1 MSQSAKEFNN
11 VTVVKAAN
19 VYFNGGVASRT
30 VLFADG
36 TKKTLGLMQ
45 PGEYEF
51 DTSVAEVMEILA
63 GELDV
68 LLPGATEWKHFTGGT
83 SFDVPAKAIF
93 KLKVSKLTD
102 YCCSY
107 LK

>member
-1 MSQSAKEFNN
+1 MSQFEN

-19 VYFNGGVASRT
+19 VYFDGKVASRT

-45 PGEYEF
+45 PGEFEF
-51 DTSVAEVMEILA
+51 GTAQAEVMEILA

-68 LLPGATEWKHFTGGT
+68 LLPGQSEWQHFTGGT
-83 SFDVPAKAIF
+83 SFDVPANASF
-93 KLKVSKLTD
+93 KLKVTQLTD

-107 LK
+107 IG